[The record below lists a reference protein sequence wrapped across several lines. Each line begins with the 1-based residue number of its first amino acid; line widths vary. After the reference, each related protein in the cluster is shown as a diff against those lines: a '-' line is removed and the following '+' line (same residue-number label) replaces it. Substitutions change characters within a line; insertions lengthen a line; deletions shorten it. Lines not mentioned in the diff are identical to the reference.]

1 VQDPNDELR
10 RFLGPIGIFGFVVTL
25 GLFVYELR
33 GMQRCRTLEE
43 QGEALEIEMKLGP
56 ELGPFR
62 GQPPRKLGKMLGT
75 PAAGLII
82 YIATAFAWLLLAP
95 LWVQG
100 VTKPSMGLG
109 SHGRFRAHLGVGLD
123 LALAMPERG
132 AYQGFAIT
140 SPVMLSPAWLALN
153 RRERT

>member
-43 QGEALEIEMKLGP
+43 QGEALEIEMKLSP

-62 GQPPRKLGKMLGT
+62 GQPPRKLGKMLGA
-75 PAAGLII
+75 PAAGLTI

-95 LWVQG
+95 YGFKASPNLPWALAA
-100 VTKPSMGLG
+100 MGAFVL
-109 SHGRFRAHLGVGLD
+109 L
-123 LALAMPERG
+123 LALAWILLWLCLNG
-132 AYQGFAIT
+132 APTKA
-140 SPVMLSPAWLALN
+140 SSSD
-153 RRERT
+153 RR